1 MDKQTKNNPAG
12 SDFNEHLEF
21 ELKDPELAAYYINA
35 AVAEND
41 PSFLKIALGKIVKIH
56 GPTAIAK
63 MTNLNRESLYKMLS
77 TGGNP
82 GLENV
87 IEILGACGLEISI
100 QPKVKKQASI
110 KSNIPYVL
118 KEDLD
123 EIIATT
129 TTEAVRKAFVHFKR
143 SEVVKAIKGRKVK
156 SQAKKTRTTPLK
168 NYQMATKKSSGAG
181 QMRRS
186 AKKT

>member
-1 MDKQTKNNPAG
+1 MDKQVKNNPVG

-35 AVAEND
+35 AVEEND
-41 PSFLKIALGKIVKIH
+41 PSFLKIALGKVVKIH
-56 GPTAIAK
+56 GPTEIAK

-77 TGGNP
+77 SGGNP

-100 QPKVKKQASI
+100 QPKEKKIANI
-110 KSNIPYVL
+110 KSDIPYVL

-143 SEVVKAIKGRKVK
+143 SEVVNVIKGRKVK
-156 SQAKKTRTTPLK
+156 SHAKKTRTTPFK
-168 NYQMATKKSSGAG
+168 NYQIATKKNGAG